1 MPEIRALWDEA
12 FIFRALPHIFR
23 AKSIQPILQKM
34 ARTPMTISIYLVWLQ
49 ELKLIIVGVLLLNY
63 HLAVALTSLFP
74 VYTCLF
80 IGSLDNKLEYED
92 TVGCLQSII
101 DSNLNCNFV
110 FGGDWNVNKLQQNAF
125 LAIEKFCD
133 ANGIL

>member
-1 MPEIRALWDEA
+1 M
-12 FIFRALPHIFR
+12 
-23 AKSIQPILQKM
+23 
-34 ARTPMTISIYLVWLQ
+34 
-49 ELKLIIVGVLLLNY
+49 
-63 HLAVALTSLFP
+63 ALTSLFP

-92 TVGCLQSII
+92 TVGYLQSII
-101 DSNLNCNFV
+101 DSNLGCNFV